1 MPHGDRAVRI
11 AKIRAKITAHMPVP
25 DSDILWLAEELEK
38 LQSERFQL
46 FFDVER
52 VVKQI
57 DAIVSVIRED
67 VGQ

>member
-46 FFDVER
+46 FF
-52 VVKQI
+52 
-57 DAIVSVIRED
+57 
-67 VGQ
+67 